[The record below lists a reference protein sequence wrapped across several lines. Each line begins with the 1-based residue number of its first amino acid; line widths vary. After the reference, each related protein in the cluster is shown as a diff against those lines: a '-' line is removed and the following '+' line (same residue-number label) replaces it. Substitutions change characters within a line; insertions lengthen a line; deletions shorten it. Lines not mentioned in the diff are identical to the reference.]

1 LAGKKCPFFAV
12 RAKKIQWR
20 ERRAML
26 SREVCGDRTIPD
38 LVATNLKAHVNRRF
52 IRGILCIS
60 ATRGKRIMETSSVEI
75 TDLLR
80 LPGHQDRSFQSLLA
94 AIEKSPI
101 EVADLSA
108 TALRDVLKGV
118 ITGEG
123 PTIAGRA
130 HFSRTLDPGDVS
142 LCARI
147 LTAAGG
153 EAGAPVTR
161 LEANVL
167 FDIDAAAAERTDGGR
182 FDDLLVKSVAHFALA
197 EAGHM
202 VPPRQV
208 ALDPATELSSWAN
221 RSTDIDGEILA
232 WIASQVRNKKRL
244 KSTLMGFSAFL
255 TGIGATLSVAAPSIT
270 AVADLIV

>member
-1 LAGKKCPFFAV
+1 
-12 RAKKIQWR
+12 
-20 ERRAML
+20 
-26 SREVCGDRTIPD
+26 
-38 LVATNLKAHVNRRF
+38 
-52 IRGILCIS
+52 
-60 ATRGKRIMETSSVEI
+60 METSPIEI
-75 TDLLR
+75 GDLSQL
-80 LPGHQDRSFQSLLA
+80 LTHQDRNFQSLMA
-94 AIEKSPI
+94 AIEHSKI

-108 TALRDVLKGV
+108 AALRNVLTGV

-123 PTIAGRA
+123 PTTAGRV
-130 HFSRTLDPGDVS
+130 HFSRTLDPSDAL

-153 EAGAPVTR
+153 DAGAPVTR

-167 FDIDAAAAERTDGGR
+167 FDIDAAAAERTDDGR

-197 EAGHM
+197 EAGHK

-232 WIASQVRNKKRL
+232 WIAAEVRNKKRL

-255 TGIGATLSVAAPSIT
+255 TGIGATLSVAAPSVT
-270 AVADLIV
+270 AMVDLIA

>member
-1 LAGKKCPFFAV
+1 
-12 RAKKIQWR
+12 
-20 ERRAML
+20 
-26 SREVCGDRTIPD
+26 
-38 LVATNLKAHVNRRF
+38 
-52 IRGILCIS
+52 
-60 ATRGKRIMETSSVEI
+60 METSPVEI
-75 TDLLR
+75 TD
-80 LPGHQDRSFQSLLA
+80 PSQVPAHQDRTFQSLIA
-94 AIEKSPI
+94 AIEHSKI

-108 TALRDVLKGV
+108 AALRGVLKGV

-123 PTIAGRA
+123 PTTAGRA
-130 HFSRTLDPGDVS
+130 HFSRTLDPGDAL

-161 LEANVL
+161 PEANVL
-167 FDIDAAAAERTDGGR
+167 FDIAAAAAERTDEGH

-221 RSTDIDGEILA
+221 SSTDINGEILD
-232 WIASQVRNKKRL
+232 WIASHVRNKRRL
-244 KSTLMGFSAFL
+244 KSTLMGLSAFL

-270 AVADLIV
+270 AVVDLIA

>member
-1 LAGKKCPFFAV
+1 
-12 RAKKIQWR
+12 
-20 ERRAML
+20 
-26 SREVCGDRTIPD
+26 
-38 LVATNLKAHVNRRF
+38 
-52 IRGILCIS
+52 
-60 ATRGKRIMETSSVEI
+60 METSPVEI
-75 TDLLR
+75 TDLSQV
-80 LPGHQDRSFQSLLA
+80 PTHQDSNFQSLMA
-94 AIEKSPI
+94 AIEQSKI

-108 TALRDVLKGV
+108 AALRGVLNGV

-123 PTIAGRA
+123 PTTTGRA
-130 HFSRTLDPGDVS
+130 HFSRTLDPDDAL

-167 FDIDAAAAERTDGGR
+167 FDIAAAAAERTDDGR

-197 EAGHM
+197 EAGHT

-221 RSTDIDGEILA
+221 SSTDIDGEILA
-232 WIASQVRNKKRL
+232 WIASHVRNKRRL
-244 KSTLMGFSAFL
+244 KSTLMGLSAFL

-270 AVADLIV
+270 AVVDLIA